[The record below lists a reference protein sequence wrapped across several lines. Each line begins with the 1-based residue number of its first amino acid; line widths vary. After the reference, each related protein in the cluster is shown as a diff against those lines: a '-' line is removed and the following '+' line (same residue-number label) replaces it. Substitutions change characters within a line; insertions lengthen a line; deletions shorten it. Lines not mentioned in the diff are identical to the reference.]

1 MYKNSALLAFGAALL
16 LSLFSVDGGY
26 AFQIVGR
33 KPPAELLRVAEM
45 NAWTEMPWQVV
56 GILFATGLIV
66 LVVLGAKKFRHHH
79 YRPQAWR
86 TRRFL

>member
-1 MYKNSALLAFGAALL
+1 MYKNSALLAIGAALL
-16 LSLFSVDGGY
+16 LSLFFVDGGY

-33 KPPAELLRVAEM
+33 KPPAELLTVAEM
-45 NAWTEMPWQVV
+45 NGWTEVPWQVV
-56 GILFATGLIV
+56 GILFVTGLIV

-79 YRPQAWR
+79 YKPQAWT